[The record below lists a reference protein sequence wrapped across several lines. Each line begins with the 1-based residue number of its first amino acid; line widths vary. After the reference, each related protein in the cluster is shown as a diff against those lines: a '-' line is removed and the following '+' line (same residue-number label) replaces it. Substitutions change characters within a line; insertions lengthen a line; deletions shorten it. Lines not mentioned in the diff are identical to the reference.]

1 MENNPPKD
9 QILPKP
15 LTDLPLPEKQIPAH
29 LASQGQT
36 LQGHALQNKTKW
48 LILLL
53 VLVAVTLIG
62 FAGGKYYLDQQKLKA
77 INDFESCVASG
88 NPIQESYPATCRT
101 SEGRSFTQVLSE
113 EEQKNL
119 LPPDPTANWQ
129 TYEGDGFS
137 FKYPSDWNA
146 VIPKSRTTQTIE
158 LSPQNLQIKDTAT
171 PVYVLIYENPS
182 NLTLQKWQE
191 DQNSKLDGQAVN
203 IYHADAQTTNISG
216 HIAYLTKKGD
226 CHPLTCE
233 QAVIIGQNKIISFHH
248 FGTFSSEFKHDI
260 VTYKDTYD
268 QILSTFKFTDQS
280 ISCTPRPSCLDTEP
294 RCMIAE
300 TEDMCPPS
308 PTPSI

>member
-101 SEGRSFTQVLSE
+101 TDGRSFTQVLSE
-113 EEQKNL
+113 EEQKKL
-119 LPPDPTANWQ
+119 LPPDPTADWQ
-129 TYEGDGFS
+129 TYTNNIYNFS
-137 FKYPSDWNA
+137 FKYPREGKIEEFPPDAPAPAAILRIPNTSSDLLVHVYENFKTVNEA
-146 VIPKSRTTQTIE
+146 ISYKLDSEEKNQIYPSKYSRTNYNNGVINGEKLISEINPNTMHNYI
-158 LSPQNLQIKDTAT
+158 D
-171 PVYVLIYENPS
+171 VYSQFN
-182 NLTLQKWQE
+182 NK
-191 DQNSKLDGQAVN
+191 
-203 IYHADAQTTNISG
+203 IYH
-216 HIAYLTKKGD
+216 
-226 CHPLTCE
+226 
-233 QAVIIGQNKIISFHH
+233 
-248 FGTFSSEFKHDI
+248 SEFRYDDSEDRK
-260 VTYKDTYD
+260 KMLLLAD
-268 QILSTFKFTDQS
+268 QILSTFKFTNQS